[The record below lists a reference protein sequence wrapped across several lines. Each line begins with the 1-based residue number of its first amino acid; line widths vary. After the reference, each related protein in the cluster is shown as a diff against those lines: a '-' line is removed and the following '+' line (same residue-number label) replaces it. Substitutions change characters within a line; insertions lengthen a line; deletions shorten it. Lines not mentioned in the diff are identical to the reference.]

1 MGKITDPKPYRGIQ
15 VGSALC
21 KIMVA
26 IILNRLKQWYN
37 LQLSDQQQ
45 GFRQGR
51 GTTDA
56 IFILK
61 SVQQICKKG
70 KTKMYTLFIDLTAA
84 FYHVNRKWMFQS
96 ISQRL
101 TEGNN
106 KKNVPY
112 TTIDLRIYYHRSIAM

>member
-1 MGKITDPKPYRGIQ
+1 MITDPKAYRGIQ

-61 SVQQICKKG
+61 RVQQICRKG
-70 KTKMYTLFIDLTAA
+70 KKKVNALFIDLTAA
-84 FYHVNRKWMFQS
+84 FDHVNRK
-96 ISQRL
+96 
-101 TEGNN
+101 
-106 KKNVPY
+106 
-112 TTIDLRIYYHRSIAM
+112 